1 MIEMTRIDACSNIPA
16 PSKVTD
22 SIAAVVEALFRTRIS
37 EASERTSAV
46 KVMKSCELARAERG
60 AKASISTPISAPART
75 ISIGAR
81 SAYSSV
87 GDTKLIITCPH

>member
-1 MIEMTRIDACSNIPA
+1 MIRIDACSNIPA

-22 SIAAVVEALFRTRIS
+22 SIAAVVEELLRKRIT

-46 KVMKSCELARAERG
+46 KVMKSCEFARAERG
-60 AKASISTPISAPART
+60 ANASISTPISAPART

-81 SAYSSV
+81 IAYSRV
-87 GDTKLIITCPH
+87 GDTKVIITCPH